1 MGFIYRKITK
11 TGCGIH
17 RPIPRVWE
25 PARAVSVAG
34 SKVLNDPAGNPPCVG
49 ASVGNDSS
57 GLSPEPIGR
66 SPGADVDR
74 AAAVAIEEVELVV
87 VVVAEVVVSGS
98 GRPAAGGGPGGGGA
112 WLLVV
117 AVVVEVVEDDE
128 VEVADDAADNDEL
141 MGAGGATGLLG
152 RPPVSFG
159 CALLEEETLLEPEV
173 IVPDEPITKR

>member
-1 MGFIYRKITK
+1 
-11 TGCGIH
+11 
-17 RPIPRVWE
+17 V

-57 GLSPEPIGR
+57 DLSAEPTGN

-87 VVVAEVVVSGS
+87 VVDVAEVVAG
-98 GRPAAGGGPGGGGA
+98 GGGPAGGGAPAAGGGPGGET

-117 AVVVEVVEDDE
+117 VVVVAVDDDE
-128 VEVADDAADNDEL
+128 VEDADDAADEDDEL
-141 MGAGGATGLLG
+141 MMGAGGATGLLG
-152 RPPVSFG
+152 GTPVSFG

-173 IVPDEPITKR
+173 IVPDEPIANVSESFQHYLWR